1 MGKDTHRVRNW
12 RQYNEGLK
20 KRGSITLWI
29 SEEALEQWRYQGAA
43 RRGAQPTYSDL
54 AIECCLTL
62 RSIYHLPLRQT
73 EGFVQSIFEQ
83 VHLSLPVPDSSTLCR
98 RAGGLLVDLKTKSGR
113 PLTDVVVDAT
123 GLKVYGEGEWKVR
136 QHGWG
141 KRRTWMKLHLSLDAH
156 TQQAWAVELTTN
168 AVDDAHAVEALL
180 APIKAVINSFT
191 GDGAYDKEGVRR
203 LLYNKAQTQGE
214 DILQLMRLPGNA
226 VKDTKGRAYMAQR
239 DEDLRV
245 IKEVGKDEWKV
256 LSDYHQRSL
265 AETFMFR
272 YKVILGDQLRAR
284 KLANQQT
291 EVRLGAKILN
301 LMLQSAKPLSER
313 VA

>member
-29 SEEALEQWRYQGAA
+29 SEEALGQWRYQGER

-62 RSIYHLPLRQT
+62 RSIYHLPLRQS
-73 EGFVQSIFEQ
+73 EGFVQSLFEQ

-98 RAGGLLVDLKTKSGR
+98 RAGGLLVDLCTQSGR

-141 KRRTWMKLHLSLDAH
+141 KRRTWMKLHLALDAR
-156 TQQAWAVELTTN
+156 TQQAWAVALTTN
-168 AVDDAHAVEALL
+168 AVDDAAAVEALL
-180 APIKAVINSFT
+180 APIEAVINSVT

-203 LLYNKAQTQGE
+203 LLHQRAQQQGE
-214 DILQLMRLPGNA
+214 DILQLMRLQDNA
-226 VKDTKGRAYMAQR
+226 VKDSKGRDYMAQR
-239 DEDLRV
+239 DEDLDM
-245 IKEVGKDEWKV
+245 IKQLGKEEWKV

-284 KLANQQT
+284 KLSNQQT

-301 LMLQSAKPLSER
+301 LMLQTAKPQSQR